1 MLRDT
6 LAQLYERDMLPAI
19 WFIFSRKGCDQAVAK
34 LKEAVLLNPSEEE
47 QVRTAVDEFRIKFPD
62 AVREHAVGALYRGI
76 AAHHA
81 GEGAI
86 GNCVLFFALGS
97 LVPFLLL
104 VG

>member
-34 LKEAVLLNPSEEE
+34 LKEAALLTPPEEE
-47 QVRTAVDEFRIKFPD
+47 QVRTAVEEFRAKFPD
-62 AVREHAVGALYRGI
+62 AVREHAVGPLYRGL

-81 GEGAI
+81 GTDWFTVVVI
-86 GNCVLFFALGS
+86 LD
-97 LVPFLLL
+97 
-104 VG
+104 